1 MTGEVIPTSREA
13 EIPRSLDYATYPI
26 LPIRKKPGT
35 ASAVDAN
42 PDHQGTA
49 TMLTPDGLFITARHC
64 INIAFGEKDIVGNNA
79 YSIADYGLLIYD
91 KRQRAFDVRPVIGL
105 SGHPDYD
112 IAIGVAEVPIPGE
125 SNYPRTLGL
134 GVSALGMGATVLAL
148 GYPGTEW
155 NRVLDDTPEDDTLS
169 LVMRSRC
176 SRGKIEE
183 YRAAGCGLVKAPC
196 YLHTADTPGG
206 MSGGPLLRGRTNLVH
221 AIVSSG
227 LAGGYGVAID
237 VRAFVDTWRVPTL
250 KGLTLREWSREHP
263 ELVVRP

>member
-1 MTGEVIPTSREA
+1 MTPTLSPPGT
-13 EIPRSLDYATYPI
+13 EIPRILEYATFPI

-64 INIAFGEKDIVGNNA
+64 INIAFGDKDIVGNNA
-79 YSIADYGLLIYD
+79 YSISDYGLLIYH
-91 KRQRAFDVRPVIGL
+91 KEQRAFDVRPVIGL
-105 SGHPDYD
+105 SGHPEYD

-125 SNYPRTLGL
+125 SDFPMTLGL
-134 GVSALGMGATVLAL
+134 GTSALGSSASVLAL

-155 NRVLDDTPEDDTLS
+155 NRTLEGTPEDDILKLT
-169 LVMRSRC
+169 MYGRC
-176 SRGKIEE
+176 SKGKIEE
-183 YRAAGCGLVKAPC
+183 YRAAGCSLVKAPC
-196 YLHTADTPGG
+196 YLHSAETPGG
-206 MSGGPLLRGRTNLVH
+206 MSGGPLIRTRTKLVH
-221 AIVSSG
+221 GIISSG
-227 LAGGYGVAID
+227 SAAGYGLAID

-250 KGLTLREWSREHP
+250 NGLTLREWSRTHP